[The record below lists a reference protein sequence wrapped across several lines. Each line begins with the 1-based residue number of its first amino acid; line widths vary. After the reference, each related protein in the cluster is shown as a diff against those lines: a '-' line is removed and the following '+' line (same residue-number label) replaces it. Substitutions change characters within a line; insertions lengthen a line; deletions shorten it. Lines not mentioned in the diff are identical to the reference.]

1 MITRVWRLLPGSL
14 AVRIAQAV
22 VLTLVL
28 LVVLH
33 FFYGW
38 LGNVVLDQ
46 GGTVG

>member
-1 MITRVWRLLPGSL
+1 MITRVWRLLPGPL

-22 VLTLVL
+22 ALTLVV

-33 FFYGW
+33 FFYAW

>member
-1 MITRVWRLLPGSL
+1 MISRIWRLLPGPLS
-14 AVRIAQAV
+14 VRIAEAV
-22 VLTLVL
+22 VITVVFLI
-28 LVVLH
+28 VLH